1 MVIEPEEEEM
11 STYYGRSKE
20 YEEGEFVC
28 KACARVF
35 LTEYELLNH
44 THKPE

>member
-11 STYYGRSKE
+11 STNYGTSKE

-28 KACARVF
+28 KTGARIF
-35 LTEYELLNH
+35 NTEYELCYLMLQNF
-44 THKPE
+44 